1 MATKKNI
8 PDFLFILGLI
18 VIIWLA
24 VTNEE
29 KNKKIEELSLALSA
43 STGINDEIKKK
54 LKELVQANPH
64 IEPEVAA
71 ELNDIHDLIDIQ
83 QDSKAILAMAKV
95 IENLLKKIY
104 KNDAD
109 FKTKL
114 GKKRPTFEDYLTYA
128 HEQKLISKEDFHH
141 ISIIKIYRN
150 EEAHELD
157 VKKEKSKVFSSMMS
171 GFSIISTLCG
181 LIPSLTK

>member
-1 MATKKNI
+1 MAKKII
-8 PDFLFILGLI
+8 PDFAFIIGLLI
-18 VIIWLA
+18 IIWLA

-54 LKELVQANPH
+54 LKELVAANPD

-104 KNDAD
+104 KNDVA
-109 FKTKL
+109 FKVRMA
-114 GKKRPTFEDYLTYA
+114 KRKPTFEDYLNYA

-150 EEAHELD
+150 QEAHELD

-181 LIPSLTK
+181 MIPALSK

>member
-1 MATKKNI
+1 MAKKHI
-8 PDFLFILGLI
+8 PDFVFMIGLLI
-18 VIIWLA
+18 IIWLA
-24 VTNEE
+24 GSNDE

-54 LKELVQANPH
+54 LKELVAANPH
-64 IEPEVAA
+64 IEADVAA
-71 ELNDIHDLIDIQ
+71 ELNDIHDLVDIQ

-104 KNDAD
+104 RNDAA
-109 FKTKL
+109 FKIKML
-114 GKKRPTFEDYLTYA
+114 KRKPTFQDYLNYA
-128 HEQKLISKEDFHH
+128 HEQKLISNEDFHH

-181 LIPSLTK
+181 MIPGLAK